1 MKISEILKNNKVT
14 ISFEVF
20 PPKQWDKIES
30 TKAVVAEMAKSK
42 PAFMSVT
49 YGASGTTSGYTT
61 EIANAIKNS
70 GITPLSHLTCLTSTK
85 DKVEGV
91 IDELAAN
98 GIENILALRGDIPEG
113 FVFPDEQH
121 FHHAYELV
129 EVIKS
134 RGDFCIGGAC
144 YPEVHPDSRNR
155 IEDLAFLKEKVDC
168 GLDFLTTQMFFDNEI
183 FLNFKENCRI
193 KGIEIPIIAG
203 IMPITN
209 ANQIKKSV
217 ELSNCAFPKK
227 FKKIVE
233 RFGDRPESMKQA
245 GIIYAT
251 EQIIDLMANGQ
262 NNIHVYTMNKPDV
275 ANAIME
281 GLSHI
286 INE

>member
-14 ISFEVF
+14 VSFEVF

-91 IDELAAN
+91 IDELADN

-121 FHHAYELV
+121 FHHAYELF

>member
-1 MKISEILKNNKVT
+1 MKISDILKNNKVT
-14 ISFEVF
+14 VSFEVF
-20 PPKQWDKIES
+20 PPKQWDRIES

-42 PAFMSVT
+42 PSFMSVT

-85 DKVEGV
+85 DKVVDV
-91 IDELAAN
+91 IDELKEN

-134 RGDFCIGGAC
+134 KGDFCIGGAC

-209 ANQIKKSV
+209 ASQIKKSI

-227 FKKIVE
+227 FQKIVE
-233 RFGDRPESMKQA
+233 RFGDKPESMKQA

-281 GLSHI
+281 GLGHI

>member
-14 ISFEVF
+14 VSFEVF

-61 EIANAIKNS
+61 EIANAIKDS

-121 FHHAYELV
+121 FHHACELV

-134 RGDFCIGGAC
+134 RGNFCIGGAC

-168 GLDFLTTQMFFDNEI
+168 GVDFLTTQMFFDNEV

-227 FKKIVE
+227 FQKIVE

>member
-14 ISFEVF
+14 VSFEVF

-91 IDELAAN
+91 IDELADN

-129 EVIKS
+129 KVIKS

>member
-14 ISFEVF
+14 VSFEVF
-20 PPKQWDKIES
+20 PPKQWDKIEN

-209 ANQIKKSV
+209 ANQIKKSI

-227 FKKIVE
+227 FQKIVE

>member
-14 ISFEVF
+14 VSFEVF

-91 IDELAAN
+91 IDELSDN

>member
-14 ISFEVF
+14 VSFEVF

-121 FHHAYELV
+121 FHHACELV

-227 FKKIVE
+227 FQKIVE

>member
-14 ISFEVF
+14 VSFEVF
-20 PPKQWDKIES
+20 PPKQWDKIEN

-227 FKKIVE
+227 FQKIVE

>member
-14 ISFEVF
+14 VSFEVF

-30 TKAVVAEMAKSK
+30 TKAVVAEMAKSN

-61 EIANAIKNS
+61 EIANAIKDS
-70 GITPLSHLTCLTSTK
+70 GMTPLSHLTCLTSTK

-91 IDELAAN
+91 IDELRDN
-98 GIENILALRGDIPEG
+98 GIENILALRGDIPQG

-155 IEDLAFLKEKVDC
+155 VEDLAFLKEKVDC
-168 GLDFLTTQMFFDNEI
+168 GVDFLTTQMCFDNEI
-183 FLNFKENCRI
+183 FLNFVENCRI
-193 KGIEIPIIAG
+193 KGIDVPINAG

-209 ANQIKKSV
+209 ASQIKRSV

-227 FKKIVE
+227 FLKIVE
-233 RFGDRPESMKQA
+233 RFGDDPESMKQA

-262 NNIHVYTMNKPDV
+262 NHFHVYTMNKPDV
-275 ANAIME
+275 ANAIMK
-281 GLSHI
+281 GLGCI

>member
-14 ISFEVF
+14 VSFEVF

-30 TKAVVAEMAKSK
+30 TKAVVAEMAKSN

>member
-14 ISFEVF
+14 VSFEVF

-70 GITPLSHLTCLTSTK
+70 GITPVSHLTCLTSTK

-121 FHHAYELV
+121 FHHACELV

-168 GLDFLTTQMFFDNEI
+168 GVDFLTTQMFFDNEI

-217 ELSNCAFPKK
+217 DLSNCAFPKK

>member
-14 ISFEVF
+14 VSFEVF

-91 IDELAAN
+91 IDELADN

-168 GLDFLTTQMFFDNEI
+168 GVDFLTTQMFFDNEI

>member
-14 ISFEVF
+14 VSFEVF

-70 GITPLSHLTCLTSTK
+70 EITPLSHLTCLTSTK

-91 IDELAAN
+91 IDELADN

>member
-14 ISFEVF
+14 VSFEVF

-233 RFGDRPESMKQA
+233 RFGDKPESMKQA

>member
-14 ISFEVF
+14 VSFEVF
-20 PPKQWDKIES
+20 PPKQWDKIEN

-61 EIANAIKNS
+61 EIANAIKDS

-91 IDELAAN
+91 IDELADN

-121 FHHAYELV
+121 FHHACELV

-168 GLDFLTTQMFFDNEI
+168 GLDFITAQMCFDNEI

-233 RFGDRPESMKQA
+233 RFGDKPESMKQA

>member
-14 ISFEVF
+14 VSFEVF
-20 PPKQWDKIES
+20 PPKQWDKIEN

-121 FHHAYELV
+121 FHHACELV

>member
-14 ISFEVF
+14 VSFEVF
-20 PPKQWDKIES
+20 PPKQWDKIEN

-61 EIANAIKNS
+61 EIANAIKDS

-121 FHHAYELV
+121 FHHACELV

>member
-14 ISFEVF
+14 VSFEVF

-91 IDELAAN
+91 IDELADN
-98 GIENILALRGDIPEG
+98 DIKNILALRGDIPEG

-144 YPEVHPDSRNR
+144 NPEVHPDSRNR